1 MTREQL
7 EAVIREQITRVVT
20 NALMAGVP
28 STGIMNRA
36 TAGILKA
43 ADEYGLAEFGIRA
56 ERRRIAL
63 AEAVGD
69 ASYGGI
75 AGGS

>member
-7 EAVIREQITRVVT
+7 EAVIRRQLSHVAAELFVGP
-20 NALMAGVP
+20 ALTE
-28 STGIMNRA
+28 SMNHA
-36 TAGILKA
+36 TVAILKA

-56 ERRRIAL
+56 ERRRLAL